1 MQLTAQVKEY
11 IEDLIFSQDGE
22 EGAKRGAKKKQN
34 SQKGRLRQALH
45 KCSLG
50 SEKDRLF
57 VKEFIK
63 EVISEQLGLSGGE
76 FFRLF
81 PVHREAELAAQD
93 CFEILLYCCL
103 RQYGKDGFVQICEK
117 YGLPK
122 EPEEFG
128 TDRKEVLQCGRNSF
142 GMAKECAK
150 SQGKPFGKVGKF
162 SERRDANDDFYG
174 GYEISECELRHMVR
188 GERMEFTYPDMLE
201 LLAQRVYQELY
212 GFSFCDR
219 LISQEVAVDGV
230 SAGNNAVYIMLLG
243 KKIWLSFLN
252 FESENALARVV
263 RKLSRNHPQVQLS
276 RRNCAMVLGLENN
289 VRVMLAR
296 PPAAEGWNFY
306 VRKFNTI
313 SARKLTELLT
323 DENAQLAI
331 SLLRILVKG
340 CVNLVITGEQASG
353 KTTLLKALVRFID
366 GKYSIRLAEGA
377 FEMHLKELYPERN
390 IFSMQEYGQ
399 LQLEGILSLFKK
411 TDTDVTICGEINEPQ
426 AAEAF
431 VQISQSGGRFTMCTS
446 HHNTT
451 ERLISY
457 MRNALLKGAGFGS
470 ERIATEQVV
479 EALHFDVHLETDK
492 NGHRYIER
500 ITEIEREKETGYR
513 LNEIMVFAD
522 GAYRQTGQIGREHQR
537 RICKY
542 YPQWRQEYA
551 ADVLAG

>member
-1 MQLTAQVKEY
+1 MKRSKEMPETLTQLAMRVKEY
-11 IEDLIFSQDGE
+11 IEELIFSQDE
-22 EGAKRGAKKKQN
+22 QERERRGIKKKRDL
-34 SQKGRLRQALH
+34 QKGRLRQALH
-45 KCSLG
+45 RCSLG

-63 EVISEQLGLSGGE
+63 EVISEQLGLSGE
-76 FFRLF
+76 NLFCLLPAREEFRLS
-81 PVHREAELAAQD
+81 AQD

-103 RQYGKDGFVQICEK
+103 RRYGKDGFVRLCEK
-117 YGLPK
+117 YHLPK
-122 EPEEFG
+122 EPE
-128 TDRKEVLQCGRNSF
+128 C
-142 GMAKECAK
+142 
-150 SQGKPFGKVGKF
+150 PYVGQAF
-162 SERRDANDDFYG
+162 VGAARRGDAFRG
-174 GYEISECELRHMVR
+174 GYEISERELRHMVR
-188 GERMEFTYPDMLE
+188 EERMDFTYPDMLE

-219 LISQEVAVDGV
+219 LISQELAVDGV
-230 SAGNNAVYIMLLG
+230 SAGSHAVYVMLMG
-243 KKIWLSFLN
+243 KKIWLSFLS

-263 RKLSRNHPQVQLS
+263 RKLSRNHPQMQLS
-276 RRNCAMVLGLENN
+276 RRNCAMVLGLQNN
-289 VRVMLAR
+289 VRVTLAR

-313 SARKLTELLT
+313 SAGQLGELLT
-323 DENAQLAI
+323 DENAELVI

-340 CVNLVITGEQASG
+340 CANLVITGEQASG

-377 FEMHLKELYPERN
+377 FEMHLGELYPERN
-390 IFSMQEYGQ
+390 IFSMQEYGE

-426 AAEAF
+426 TAEAF
-431 VQISQSGGRFTMCTS
+431 VQIAQSGGRFTMCTS

-470 ERIATEQVV
+470 ERIATDQVV
-479 EALHFDVHLETDK
+479 EALHFDIHLEMDK

-500 ITEIEREKETGYR
+500 ITEIEREVEAGYR
-513 LNEIMVFAD
+513 LNEILAFSD
-522 GAYRQTGQIGREHQR
+522 GSYRQTGHIGEEHR
-537 RICKY
+537 KRICKH
-542 YPQWRQEYA
+542 YPEWRKEYA
-551 ADVLAG
+551 ADMLEG